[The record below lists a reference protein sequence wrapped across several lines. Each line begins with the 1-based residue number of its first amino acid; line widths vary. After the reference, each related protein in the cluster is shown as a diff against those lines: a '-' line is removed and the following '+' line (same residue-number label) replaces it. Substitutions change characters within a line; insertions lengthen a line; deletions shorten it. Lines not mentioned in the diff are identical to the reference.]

1 MKTQSI
7 KFSRDQQFFFDRI
20 QNKKLKTLISGSH
33 TFSLLN
39 DKGKMDLLTRASI
52 IHKSPQA
59 EQELIAIF
67 QEDKT
72 KTKNAFNNTETL
84 TPEEQKQQDAIMKQE
99 YDETKQAVTE
109 LKKGVLHEKEKQS
122 VTIDEKKMEKLF
134 NKI

>member
-1 MKTQSI
+1 MKTQLN

-39 DKGKMDLLTRASI
+39 DKGKMDLLMRASVV
-52 IHKSPQA
+52 HKHPQA
-59 EQELIAIF
+59 EQELITIL

-84 TPEEQKQQDAIMKQE
+84 TPKEKKQQDTIMKQE
-99 YDETKQAVTE
+99 YDETKQVVTK
-109 LKKGVLHEKEKQS
+109 LKKGVLHEKEKRS
-122 VTIDEKKMEKLF
+122 KTVDEKKMEKLF

>member
-1 MKTQSI
+1 MKIQAS

-20 QNKKLKTLISGSH
+20 RNKKLKTFISGSH

-39 DKGKMDLLTRASI
+39 DKGKMDLLIRASI
-52 IHKSPQA
+52 IHKNPQA

-72 KTKNAFNNTETL
+72 KTKNAFSNAETL
-84 TPEEQKQQDAIMKQE
+84 TPKGQKQQDAIMEQE
-99 YDETKQAVTE
+99 YSETKQAVTE
-109 LKKGVLHEKEKQS
+109 LKKGVLHEKEKRS
-122 VTIDEKKMEKLF
+122 KTVDEKKMQHLF